1 MADDPCA
8 SVVATSAARNQ
19 QRSCCI
25 CASPRPRVCG
35 QCSNSRNACATRKQ
49 CSCSKIAPGSTCAL
63 VELDCRGVKTTS
75 ANCKLEL

>member
-1 MADDPCA
+1 LLGQVLRIFTDT
-8 SVVATSAARNQ
+8 VAA
-19 QRSCCI
+19 
-25 CASPRPRVCG
+25 
-35 QCSNSRNACATRKQ
+35 KQ